1 MVNTEFRLPDVGEG
15 LTEAEILTWHVQV
28 GDHVTVNQVLVEIE
42 TAKAS
47 VELPSPEA
55 GIVAELLV
63 SVGQIVPVGT
73 PIISFGTP
81 APKNADLDDPDPH
94 NADLEKATP
103 RNADLEKAPP
113 RIPVLVGYGVR
124 EEVTRRRRKVGPLQV
139 AAGLVPAPP
148 AVAQAK
154 PKPVRFGGLEL
165 GRAIEQHL
173 GGSGTPARARAKPP
187 VRKLAR
193 EYGIDLAG
201 VVPTGPEGTVTRGD
215 LEGALVARSSA
226 DPTSRTASGSP
237 AAAASP
243 VSLVSP
249 VREDPTDLPVRGVQ
263 RVMAAAMV
271 RSAFSSPHVTEWLDV
286 DVSATV
292 RLVEQ
297 LRVDRSFTEDPELG
311 GAKIGVFAL
320 ACRAFVL
327 AVRRHPQVNATWLDT
342 DQGPVVRRH
351 SGLHL
356 GFAAATPRGLLV
368 PSVTDADRRSL
379 ASLAGELGRLTEA
392 ARAGTLSPVEL
403 SGSTVTVTNVGVFG
417 IDGGTPILNPGESV
431 ILALGRVSA
440 RPWVHKGGIK
450 VRQVMTLSLSFDH
463 RVVDG
468 ALGSRLLADI
478 AALLHKPQLALAW
491 A

>member
-1 MVNTEFRLPDVGEG
+1 MNTEFRLPDVGEG

-28 GDHVTVNQVLVEIE
+28 GDHVTVNQVIVEIE

-81 APKNADLDDPDPH
+81 APKNADLDNSDLDDADLH
-94 NADLEKATP
+94 NADLEKAPSRT
-103 RNADLEKAPP
+103 
-113 RIPVLVGYGVR
+113 PVLVGYGVR

-139 AAGLVPAPP
+139 AAGLVAAPP

-173 GGSGTPARARAKPP
+173 GGSGAPARARAKPP

-215 LEGALVARSSA
+215 LEAALVARSSA
-226 DPTSRTASGSP
+226 DPTSRAALGS
-237 AAAASP
+237 AAASP
-243 VSLVSP
+243 ASLVGP
-249 VREDPTDLPVRGVQ
+249 VREYPTDLPVRGVQ

-297 LRVDRSFTEDPELG
+297 LRVDRSFNQDPELG
-311 GAKIGVFAL
+311 GARIGVFAL

-368 PSVTDADRRSL
+368 PTVTDAGRRSL

-392 ARAGTLSPVEL
+392 ARAGTLSPAEL

-417 IDGGTPILNPGESV
+417 VDGGTPILNPGESV

-468 ALGSRLLADI
+468 ALGSQLLADT